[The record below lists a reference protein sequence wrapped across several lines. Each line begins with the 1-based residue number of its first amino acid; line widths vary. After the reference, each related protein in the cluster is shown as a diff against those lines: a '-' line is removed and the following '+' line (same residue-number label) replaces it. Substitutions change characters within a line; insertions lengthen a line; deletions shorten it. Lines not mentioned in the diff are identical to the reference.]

1 MGLLRFRHLKRL
13 SLAVRRA
20 ATGGKSIRL
29 SVVTRVCPMTA
40 LGRLLPVS
48 IESRIEMHSKSPCS

>member
-40 LGRLLPVS
+40 LGRSLPVAS
-48 IESRIEMHSKSPCS
+48 LA